1 MVGFVYF
8 LSNLSRSIS
17 SELKTFCKTNKKIFL
32 KDFRIQRKTLVPES
46 SFKVAEC
53 FKKQTL
59 EQVFI
64 CKFHK
69 ILRNVLQKLFLEP
82 LQRFTSEIAK
92 FQAAS
97 SLFLKESVFFNCISI
112 RNSKTW
118 YFLIHPPLI
127 SYKMMLTKHISI
139 TTLFQ
144 KKKQI
149 RGVADME
156 FQRVLRKAS
165 RNSRIN

>member
-1 MVGFVYF
+1 MFQGAEAVTWRHFA
-8 LSNLSRSIS
+8 
-17 SELKTFCKTNKKIFL
+17 KKKLFL
-32 KDFRIQRKTLVPES
+32 KNFRIQRKTLVPES

-144 KKKQI
+144 KKKTNKGSCGHGISKGIEKSKQK
-149 RGVADME
+149 
-156 FQRVLRKAS
+156 FQNQLKKKL
-165 RNSRIN
+165 IF